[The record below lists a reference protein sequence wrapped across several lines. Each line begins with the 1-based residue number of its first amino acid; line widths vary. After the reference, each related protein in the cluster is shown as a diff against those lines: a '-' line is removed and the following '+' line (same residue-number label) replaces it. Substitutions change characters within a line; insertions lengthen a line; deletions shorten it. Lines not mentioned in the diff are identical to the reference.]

1 LIIGILW
8 LIYAFIVFS
17 FTHTTIWAIAI
28 FAGTAFIAA
37 GIVEFVLAAVLD
49 SWQWLHALAGVLYIA
64 AGIVA
69 FVWRG
74 ETFLVLA
81 AIIGWFLLFRGTF
94 NIVESLLVKDYV
106 EQWWLILITG
116 ILQVAIALWAVGYA
130 GRSIVVL
137 VVWVGA
143 WALTEGVMSI
153 WAAFQLRSV
162 HQQAA
167 TLTQPR
173 VTPPS
178 DPLVVRR
185 VVSATVVGV
194 TPWRT
199 ALGASRRVFF
209 PTLEARTL
217 LDEGGRVSA
226 SGRCRRGARGC
237 S

>member
-1 LIIGILW
+1 MHPHAPAAVAEVGRSRKVPRVGSLEKEVDMTTHETQIGRPFARPIEQATSRWWIPLIIGILW
-8 LIYAFIVFS
+8 LIYAFVVLS
-17 FTHTTIWAIAI
+17 FTYTTIWAIAI
-28 FAGTAFIAA
+28 FAGVAFIAA

-49 SWQWLHALAGVLYIA
+49 SWQWLHALAGVLCIA

-69 FVWRG
+69 FVWPG

-130 GRSIVVL
+130 GRSIAVL

-143 WALTEGVMSI
+143 WALTEGVMNI
-153 WAAFQLRSV
+153 WAAFRLRSV
-162 HQQAA
+162 HQQAV

-178 DPLVVRR
+178 AP
-185 VVSATVVGV
+185 A
-194 TPWRT
+194 
-199 ALGASRRVFF
+199 
-209 PTLEARTL
+209 
-217 LDEGGRVSA
+217 
-226 SGRCRRGARGC
+226 
-237 S
+237 